1 MAWVA
6 IFVTAK
12 ALKLE
17 KYGFEIKAYSL
28 VYKNKSV
35 NDILIRILG
44 RTKRGVIRYL
54 QMSV

>member
-17 KYGFEIKAYSL
+17 KYGVEIKPYSL

-35 NDILIRILG
+35 NDVLIKILG
-44 RTKRGVIRYL
+44 RTKRGIKVF
-54 QMSV
+54 